1 MMAAAAKYFI
11 GRTSI
16 TNSNARMN
24 RISQEERT
32 AVTIA
37 FCQRIKEA
45 GYEPMIY
52 ANMEM
57 FTQLVDVSQLEA
69 YEKWYAFYDS
79 SIYYPYDFTVWQY
92 SENGTVAGITGD
104 VDMNISFKKWS
115 ENE

>member
-1 MMAAAAKYFI
+1 MYDVEKVA
-11 GRTSI
+11 
-16 TNSNARMN
+16 NSNARMN